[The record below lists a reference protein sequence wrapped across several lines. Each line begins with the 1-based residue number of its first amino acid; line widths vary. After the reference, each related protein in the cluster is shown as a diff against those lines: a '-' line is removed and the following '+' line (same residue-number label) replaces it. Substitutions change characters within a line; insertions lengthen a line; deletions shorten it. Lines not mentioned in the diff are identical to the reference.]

1 MSKQR
6 AGSMLGVGG
15 TRSHLSKGALRG
27 GRGAERAG
35 APTDPQERKRE
46 LLRRLREKK

>member
-6 AGSMLGVGG
+6 TGSTPGVGG
-15 TRSHLSKGALRG
+15 TRNHLSKGALRG
-27 GRGAERAG
+27 GRPVERGGPAG
-35 APTDPQERKRE
+35 DPQQRTRE